1 MTAHEFIR
9 ACYLNAEPSV
19 DLDKTNEPVDCTKH
33 TLKESLWNKI
43 VNEYAGDDHNKL
55 TDAAMW
61 CLCSGPQLVAD

>member
-33 TLKESLWNKI
+33 TLKESL
-43 VNEYAGDDHNKL
+43 
-55 TDAAMW
+55 
-61 CLCSGPQLVAD
+61 